1 MKYDIINL
9 EAITL
14 IIFAS
19 VAACVL
25 FATIGYVE
33 HLQQQCVQVAL
44 KLDKPADDIRKI
56 CELR

>member
-14 IIFAS
+14 IVFAS

-25 FATIGYVE
+25 FAAIAYTE
-33 HLQQQCVQVAL
+33 HLQQECVQLAL

>member
-1 MKYDIINL
+1 MKYDIINV

-19 VAACVL
+19 VCSIAL
-25 FATIGYVE
+25 FVAISYSE
-33 HLQQQCVQVAL
+33 HMQQECVQLAM
-44 KLDKPADDIRKI
+44 KLDKSADDIKKI